1 MPRLQNIIPLP
12 QTRNCYPSKN
22 KINFECLK
30 QTVPSLNQNYN
41 KYQLISIPRAKA
53 FPQYSALE
61 QMNTRIDM
69 VEPEILV
76 FTFH

>member
-1 MPRLQNIIPLP
+1 MFTLP
-12 QTRNCYPSKN
+12 KTKLILNASN
-22 KINFECLK
+22 KC
-30 QTVPSLNQNYN
+30 LNQNYN